1 MEKCVSAS
9 SSPYPSPPPEI
20 KHVVDS
26 AESTPKEGFFS
37 PLIQSHTN
45 LDSLWKNS
53 ISVDALSCSMARL
66 CFTATPPLISPNCS
80 TALCCHCS
88 AQFLQHHTSSALQ
101 DVKAQFI
108 SVTQMPRQQLGKPDV
123 MEKIFSQL
131 KDHFCDLMMDQHCD
145 LSILAIL
152 QASSV
157 HHITR
162 ILHLVIQNQHK
173 LKELCMHNHGS
184 LVFQKLL
191 EHLKTPDQIS
201 AVIFAVKRICVRL
214 SKNINGGHVINH
226 CLKLFSPALTTFIID
241 EVAENCVEIATDK
254 SGCSTLQ
261 KCLHHAKDNSMKR
274 LIQEIV
280 SHASLLTEHPFGNY
294 AVQYVAKMKIPGVN
308 AEIML
313 QLKGRY
319 AQLSMNKHASNV
331 VEHLLEFS
339 EEKDAAD
346 IIQEL
351 MYTQNFLRI
360 IQDPYGNYVVQRA
373 LQNCKGNVYKMLST
387 IILLNYPYL
396 HTHPYGKRVLTFVQR
411 RKNYEQR
418 HI

>member
-108 SVTQMPRQQLGKPDV
+108 SVTQMPRQQLGKPEV

-173 LKELCMHNHGS
+173 LKEVCMHNHGS

-191 EHLKTPDQIS
+191 EHLKTPDQMS

-226 CLKLFSPALTTFIID
+226 CLKLFSPALTT
-241 EVAENCVEIATDK
+241 
-254 SGCSTLQ
+254 
-261 KCLHHAKDNSMKR
+261 
-274 LIQEIV
+274 
-280 SHASLLTEHPFGNY
+280 
-294 AVQYVAKMKIPGVN
+294 YVAKMKIPGVN

-339 EEKDAAD
+339 EEKDAAN